1 MKKILKNNQVLCII
15 LCLLVIANA
24 FVWTQTALNN
34 RRREQLVGLTDR
46 FEQQADEMREKNRR
60 TLTTH
65 LLTMDS
71 FVDEVTPL
79 FEENRIP
86 DGVAAMIAF
95 DGDNFG
101 KKNEEFGESTGNRLA
116 LALSEVVKKHF
127 PDSPLNIVTNV
138 GEKSDEFYMFL
149 MGRESEEALI
159 AEIEAFQQDVRGIT
173 VKADDKVTDVSL
185 TISIG
190 IAFYHDDI
198 SFEALFDT
206 ADAAG
211 YEAKEAGKD
220 CYRVAED

>member
-95 DGDNFG
+95 MRFIQVRPLPLLFG
-101 KKNEEFGESTGNRLA
+101 CA
-116 LALSEVVKKHF
+116 LAV
-127 PDSPLNIVTNV
+127 
-138 GEKSDEFYMFL
+138 EFLHSHY
-149 MGRESEEALI
+149 
-159 AEIEAFQQDVRGIT
+159 
-173 VKADDKVTDVSL
+173 
-185 TISIG
+185 
-190 IAFYHDDI
+190 
-198 SFEALFDT
+198 
-206 ADAAG
+206 
-211 YEAKEAGKD
+211 KD
-220 CYRVAED
+220 CIHKIQVRKKTEEKPSLFSRKQSSPFRPEWRFFISPSSPGTTRFHTGSSPSSYRPGAYIHR